1 MKIELA
7 KEYKEQLNALA
18 EEIQASEELQTYLDT
33 EEEDDYNA
41 MKQQYEPRIAMLYE
55 KVAESDPLQLVSFEE
70 EIMRSEFEGLY
81 LPKALGFAV
90 LRGEGNERDKYQHP
104 QEHFKNMLLAVC
116 NSANFDILKKRMG
129 QTIQMG
135 FAYSSDI
142 WVTNLISEITNK
154 RVRYYL
160 QGHRLDRYRDP
171 RSRKIGLFRYKKQ
184 FVNENY
190 QSAQFPET
198 MSELKVQFRAV
209 KSFLMYRVKSRYPN
223 ANLIPHMKS
232 FITNKIFQG
241 TEEHLQL
248 TGLYAFFFELN
259 EADTTELK
267 KVIDKV
273 RADMPEFDHKWMDFV
288 LELHNNPDFDLNPEA
303 DQRIANLFDLTYND
317 SISEFYKLTNIIHA
331 DGYTNPEVQEA
342 IKNFYNGHEGL
353 SAINECVRKTIFS
366 YFRRFMEDLEETQYP
381 EFMDM
386 CKTFKV
392 YMGIFL
398 NQKFNQRLKELCMVY
413 VKKLL
418 KVYTDKRGRDYQDI
432 KKFIAVT
439 FLDFKFLKSKEI
451 VELFKTRR
459 KRRPKEE
466 VKAK

>member
-1 MKIELA
+1 MKIALA
-7 KEYKEQLNALA
+7 AEYKEQLDALA

-41 MKQQYEPRIAMLYE
+41 MKEQYEPRIAMLYE
-55 KVAESDPLQLVSFEE
+55 KVAEAHPLQLVSFEE
-70 EIMRSEFEGLY
+70 EIMRTEFEGLF

-90 LRGEGNERDKYQHP
+90 LRGEGNDREKYQHP
-104 QEHFKNMLLAVC
+104 QEHFKNMLMAVC

-142 WVTNLISEITNK
+142 WVTNLISEISNK

-171 RSRKIGLFRYKKQ
+171 RSRRVGLMRYKKQ
-184 FVNENY
+184 FVSENY
-190 QSAQFPET
+190 QSAQFPQT
-198 MSELKVQFRAV
+198 MSELKVHFRAV
-209 KSFLMYRVKSRYPN
+209 KSFLMYRVKSRFTN
-223 ANLIPHMKS
+223 VNLIPHMKE
-232 FITNKIFQG
+232 FINNKIFQG
-241 TEEHLQL
+241 TEEHLQI
-248 TGLYAFFFELN
+248 TGLYAFFFELD
-259 EADTTELK
+259 EADKKELK
-267 KVIDKV
+267 KVLDKV
-273 RADMPEFDHKWMDFV
+273 RAEMSEFDDKWMEFV
-288 LELHNNPDFDLNPEA
+288 LELHNNKDFDLDPEA
-303 DQRIANLFDLTYND
+303 DQRIAGLFDLTYND
-317 SISEFYKLTNIIHA
+317 NISEFYKLTNIIHA

-342 IKNFYNGHEGL
+342 VKNFYNQHEGL

-366 YFRRFMEDLEETQYP
+366 YFRRFMEGLEETDYSA
-381 EFMDM
+381 FMEM

-398 NQKFNQRLKELCMVY
+398 NQKFNQDLKELCMIFVR
-413 VKKLL
+413 KMLRT
-418 KVYTDKRGRDYQDI
+418 YTDKRGRDYQDI
-432 KKFIAVT
+432 KKFVSVT

-459 KRRPKEE
+459 KRRT
-466 VKAK
+466 KADA